1 MRTRAQRFVVAVA
14 AALGVAA
21 STPVA
26 AQSGPQPQHAAP
38 PASTATP
45 AAPKPG
51 VTPPSDYVIG
61 PDDQLSIYFWR
72 DKELSADVVVRP
84 DGKISL
90 PLLNDVQAA
99 GFTPEQLRVRV
110 TEDAKRYIEDPTAT
124 VVVRQINSRKVFI
137 TGEVEKP
144 GPYPLTAPT
153 TVLQLISMA
162 GGLKEYANGK
172 KIVVMRTENG
182 RQIGYPFNYKDVINR
197 KNMKQNIELK
207 PGDTI
212 VVPAETMVMTQ

>member
-1 MRTRAQRFVVAVA
+1 MRNRVHGPLAALAAALAVA
-14 AALGVAA
+14 ASATASAQTA
-21 STPVA
+21 STQA
-26 AQSGPQPQHAAP
+26 APPHAAPP
-38 PASTATP
+38 PASTATA

-51 VTPPSDYVIG
+51 LTPPADYVIG

-99 GFTPEQLRVRV
+99 GFTPEQLRLHV
-110 TEDAKRYIEDPTAT
+110 TEDAKRFIEDPTAT

-182 RQIGYPFNYKDVINR
+182 RQMGYPFNYKDVINR
-197 KNMKQNIELK
+197 KNMKQNIDLK

-212 VVPAETMVMTQ
+212 LVP

>member
-207 PGDTI
+207 PGDT
-212 VVPAETMVMTQ
+212 VLVP